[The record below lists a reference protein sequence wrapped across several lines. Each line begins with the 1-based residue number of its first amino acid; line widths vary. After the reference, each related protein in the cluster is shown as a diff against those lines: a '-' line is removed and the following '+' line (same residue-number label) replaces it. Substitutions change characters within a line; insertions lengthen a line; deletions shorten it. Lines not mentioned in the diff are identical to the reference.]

1 MPVTEI
7 DINKSIEI
15 AKEFG
20 ATKIIL
26 FGSCVESPDDAQ
38 DLDIACEG
46 VEGWKIFELAGKLED
61 TLHIQVDVVPL
72 SPQTPFIKH
81 IEKWGKVIYE
91 ERKAS

>member
-1 MPVTEI
+1 MPITEI
-7 DINKSIEI
+7 DIKKGIDV

-26 FGSCVESPDDAQ
+26 FGSCVESPEDAQ

-61 TLHIQVDVVPL
+61 ILHIPVDVVSL
-72 SPQTPFIKH
+72 SPRTRFTEH

-91 ERKAS
+91 EREAS